1 MSAVIVVILAACLAE
16 LALLGVALYQADCRA
31 SDALAAKRDA
41 ERERDAARQALL
53 NSALDRIRA
62 AAIADT
68 VQVHAV
74 IVSEEV
80 DQ

>member
-1 MSAVIVVILAACLAE
+1 MSALLLTVVLAE
-16 LALLGVALYQADCRA
+16 LALFVRALYLADRRA
-31 SDALAAKRDA
+31 SAALAAKREA
-41 ERERDAARQALL
+41 ELERDAARQALL

-62 AAIADT
+62 AAVGDT

-80 DQ
+80 AQ

>member
-1 MSAVIVVILAACLAE
+1 MSVLLFVVVLE
-16 LALLGVALYQADCRA
+16 LALFVRALYLADRRA
-31 SDALAAKRDA
+31 SAAIAAKREA

-74 IVSEEV
+74 LVSEEV
-80 DQ
+80 AQ

>member
-1 MSAVIVVILAACLAE
+1 MSVLLLTVVIAE
-16 LALLGVALYQADCRA
+16 LALFVRALYLADRRA
-31 SDALAAKRDA
+31 SAALAAQREA
-41 ERERDAARQALL
+41 ELERDAARRALL

-74 IVSEEV
+74 LVSEEV
-80 DQ
+80 AQ

>member
-1 MSAVIVVILAACLAE
+1 MSVLLFVVVLE
-16 LALLGVALYQADCRA
+16 LALFVGALYLADRRA
-31 SDALAAKRDA
+31 SAAIAAKREA

-74 IVSEEV
+74 LVSEEV
-80 DQ
+80 AQ